1 MNDKQGLILFAGV
14 IGVSL
19 VVLCPRWVY
28 YHPIFDHADVS
39 LRAGIIIA
47 VVLLGI
53 WSLRS
58 PRSSKNGENPRA
70 TLEGALKE
78 YAENYRMRRRKLRN
92 R

>member
-1 MNDKQGLILFAGV
+1 MNYKQGLILFAGI

-19 VVLCPRWVY
+19 VVLFPRWVDD
-28 YHPIFDHADVS
+28 HPTFDYGDVS

-53 WSLRS
+53 WGLRS
-58 PRSSKNGENPRA
+58 PRSYGENQRA
-70 TLEGALKE
+70 TLEGDLAE
-78 YAENYRMRRRKLRN
+78 YAENYRMRRVSKLRN